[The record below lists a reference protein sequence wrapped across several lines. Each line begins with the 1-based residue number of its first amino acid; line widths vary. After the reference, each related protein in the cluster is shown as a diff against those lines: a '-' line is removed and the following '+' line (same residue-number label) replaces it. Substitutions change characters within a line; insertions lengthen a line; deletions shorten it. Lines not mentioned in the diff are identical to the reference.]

1 MKTLFVL
8 FWTLLA
14 ALPLHAETQRQVP
27 LVPLHQGYAADNPRV
42 LAQQRLFGLAHGI
55 ALLAATC
62 VREPAYR
69 ETLTL
74 AYAEWQERQ
83 EPAIAASQRD
93 LARYY
98 FRDRA
103 PEATRSDITRA
114 LKLKDRLSLKP
125 GAKDLHAACDTFV
138 EALNKPRYDLGRQY
152 LMLSLAWR
160 LSEATAT
167 KARVE
172 ACRVRLSAEET
183 AHMDES
189 ATLWQQTFAA
199 GIEEARKT
207 LEQRWDDVQLDG
219 TLDEWIARAHE
230 DGKRS
235 AVAERCNALAQWL
248 LTRKAD
254 PDDAFNAEP

>member
-14 ALPLHAETQRQVP
+14 ALPLHAETQRSVP
-27 LVPLHQGYAADNPRV
+27 LVPLHQGYAVDHPRV
-42 LAQQRLFGLAHGI
+42 LAQQRLFGLAHGV
-55 ALLAATC
+55 ALLAVAC

-83 EPAIAASQRD
+83 EPALAASQHD

-103 PEATRSDITRA
+103 AEATRLDIARA
-114 LKLKDRLSLKP
+114 LQLKDRLFLKP

-138 EALNKPRYDLGRQY
+138 EALSKPRYDLGWQY

-167 KARVE
+167 EARVE
-172 ACRVRLSAEET
+172 ACHARLSAEEN
-183 AHMDES
+183 ARLDES
-189 ATLWQQTFAA
+189 AILWRQAFDA
-199 GIEEARKT
+199 GIEEAKKT

-219 TLDEWIARAHE
+219 TLDEWIARARE

-235 AVAERCNALAQWL
+235 AVAEHCNVLPQWL